1 MAYYDQTPT
10 ETRSR
15 AHLMEVIHVIDGAS
29 IVRLPDGRAVMVG
42 APPEAIKVLLL
53 WGWPTPQAVVL
64 APDPLYAHGI
74 NQASFEFLV
83 YNHLFREPRA
93 PGSEP
98 FTVVCDEAQRP
109 RIEALVREILRG
121 PNEAQMAAWGTP
133 PAVRRKLLSETS
145 AVAGPISRVP
155 CEELVRVVP
164 MQAGVARLPGGVKI
178 HDLPPDDCEIA
189 VGRDRVRVPR

>member
-1 MAYYDQTPT
+1 MAYYYHTAREAPL
-10 ETRSR
+10 RP
-15 AHLMEVIHVIDGAS
+15 HLMEVIHVIDGAN
-29 IVRLPDGRAVMVG
+29 IVRLPGDRAIMVG

-93 PGSEP
+93 EGSEP
-98 FTVVCDEAQRP
+98 FLVVCDEAQQP
-109 RIEALVREILRG
+109 RVEELVREMLRG
-121 PNEAQMAAWGTP
+121 PSEAQMAAWGTA
-133 PAVRRKLLSETS
+133 PAVRRKLLRETS
-145 AVAGPISRVP
+145 AVSGPISRVP

-164 MQAGVARLPGGVKI
+164 MRGGVAR
-178 HDLPPDDCEIA
+178 
-189 VGRDRVRVPR
+189 